1 MEVSRKMEKK
11 NKGNIG
17 LSIASLAA
25 VLFIWYLCTAILKL
39 VPAKTLPDP
48 VKVFQSFIDKI
59 TNVNPDGATL
69 LQHMASSLQV
79 ALTGYFTALIIG
91 IPLGIVMAW
100 NKYVDRFVRPV
111 FDLIK
116 PVPGLAWIPLMI
128 VIFGIGI
135 RSKAAVVF
143 LSAIV
148 PCVLN
153 SYTGIKQTQDVHI
166 WVARTF
172 GGSRTQMLFKIAIP
186 TALPYIMTGVRIALG
201 SAWVAIV
208 AAELLGS
215 TRGLGF
221 MIQQSRG
228 IFRTD
233 IIIVGMIAIGICGA
247 ILTMLLS
254 IIEKIVVKGRNKN
267 G

>member
-1 MEVSRKMEKK
+1 MEERKKPK
-11 NKGNIG
+11 AW
-17 LSIASLAA
+17 LSVASVA
-25 VLFIWYLCTAILKL
+25 VFLLIWYLCTAVLRL

-48 VKVFQSFIDKI
+48 VKVLQTFLGKFV
-59 TNVNPDGATL
+59 NRNPDGATL
-69 LQHMASSLQV
+69 LQHTLSSLQV
-79 ALTGYFTALIIG
+79 ALTGYGVALLVG
-91 IPLGIVMAW
+91 IPLGILMAW
-100 NKYVDRFVRPV
+100 NRRTDRFVRPI

-116 PVPGLAWIPLMI
+116 PIPGVAWIPLTI
-128 VIFGIGI
+128 VILGIGI
-135 RSKAAVVF
+135 ESKAAVVF
-143 LSAIV
+143 FSAVV

-153 SYTGIKQTQDVHI
+153 AYTGVKQTKEVHL

-172 GGSRTQMLFKIAIP
+172 GGTRRQMLFRIAIP

-221 MIQQSRG
+221 MIQQARG
-228 IFRTD
+228 IFRSD
-233 IIIVGMIAIGICGA
+233 IILVGMIAIGICGA
-247 ILTMLLS
+247 ILTAVLTFV
-254 IIEKIVVKGRNKN
+254 EKKIVKGKERH